1 MVVAEQTADRAG
13 LREQP
18 ACAFG
23 AVGACDEIRGSQLG
37 WGGFAAQQAITP
49 HHAPSGPSG

>member
-1 MVVAEQTADRAG
+1 MVAEQTADRAG